1 MKAGISEKGVFYY
14 VYQKISFMCDH
25 GNPRGVGAG
34 RAVRAVLLCADECA
48 DGSLRGGMVRLS
60 GGDDG
65 GGRADQQRVASDVK
79 RLKTPCLQLSSCI
92 RMMYN

>member
-1 MKAGISEKGVFYY
+1 MYIRKSVLCVITGILGVS
-14 VYQKISFMCDH
+14 VL
-25 GNPRGVGAG
+25 
-34 RAVRAVLLCADECA
+34 AVLCVLFCFAQTNVPTAVYAAGWFGC
-48 DGSLRGGMVRLS
+48 L

-79 RLKTPCLQLSSCI
+79 RLKTPCRQLSSCI